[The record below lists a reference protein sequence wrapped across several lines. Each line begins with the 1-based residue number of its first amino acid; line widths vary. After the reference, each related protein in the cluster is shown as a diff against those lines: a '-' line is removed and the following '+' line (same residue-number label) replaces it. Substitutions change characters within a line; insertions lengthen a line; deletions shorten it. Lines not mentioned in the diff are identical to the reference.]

1 MSFKVFSIFLLCTGA
16 LFSCTA
22 EADSVSCIVS
32 GSTVRDA
39 AASAMSAEAISL
51 DAVACAQSSSLA
63 VSELDSVT
71 ADSEAS
77 AGVNLNSLSVGFMF
91 IFR

>member
-51 DAVACAQSSSLA
+51 DTVACAQISSLA